1 MCCKRLWGKHVS
13 RVHVFHNIVN
23 ILFSPDTW
31 YVLTSGSD
39 KEGCGRAPGS
49 ACSTLLYLLQQ
60 VNRTHLPP
68 STGIRISTDKSL
80 TIDQQAGEYK
90 FICPVYLGYQNVN
103 FTESLTWVRF
113 FQCPFGLCLS
123 G

>member
-1 MCCKRLWGKHVS
+1 MISVKKKSNVLQTVVGKHVS

-39 KEGCGRAPGS
+39 KEGCGRTPGS

-60 VNRTHLPP
+60 VNRTHLSP
-68 STGIRISTDKSL
+68 STGIQISTDKSL
-80 TIDQQAGEYK
+80 TIDQQAAVSTNL
-90 FICPVYLGYQNVN
+90 FV
-103 FTESLTWVRF
+103 
-113 FQCPFGLCLS
+113 
-123 G
+123 